1 MNYAGRSI
9 SEAFQMRRVS
19 GREQHQEQRPRERQP
34 QRQRPSQRRRQ
45 QLPRNRQPPAAPPAV
60 ASQVTPSGGIS
71 RRVYAR
77 MTAGPRRGTLPP
89 PVRADEDRERQ
100 YNPSKK
106 KQVRGETKYATE

>member
-71 RRVYAR
+71 QRVYAR
-77 MTAGPRRGTLPP
+77 MTAGPRHLAAT
-89 PVRADEDRERQ
+89 
-100 YNPSKK
+100 
-106 KQVRGETKYATE
+106 GESG